1 MPKSR
6 VVIYREEDRS
16 APFIDWFKELP
27 SHAKDKVLVRIERLR
42 DLGHELRRPEADF
55 LRDGI
60 HGIHKIRATS
70 RGVHYRVL
78 YFFHGQIA
86 IVLSHGLVKERAVPD
101 RDIDLAIRRKVRFEA
116 NPSKHTLEEF

>member
-6 VVIYREEDRS
+6 VAIYREDDGV

-27 SHAKDKVLVRIERLR
+27 NHAKDKVLVRMERLR

-60 HGIHKIRATS
+60 HELRATT
-70 RGVHYRVL
+70 RGIHYRVL
-78 YFFHGQIA
+78 YFFHGQA
-86 IVLSHGLVKERAVPD
+86 AAVVAHGLVKERSVPD
-101 RDIDLAIRRKVRFEA
+101 RDIDLAIGRKLRFEA
-116 NPSKHTLEEF
+116 DPSKHTLGEL

>member
-6 VVIYREEDRS
+6 VVIYREKDGTV
-16 APFIDWFKELP
+16 PFTAWFEELP
-27 SHAKDKVLVRIERLR
+27 SQAQDKVLVRMERLR

-60 HGIHKIRATS
+60 HELRATA

-86 IVLSHGLVKERAVPD
+86 IVLAHGLAKEKAVPN
-101 RDIDLAIRRKVRFEA
+101 RDIDLAIRRKIQFEA
-116 NPSKHTLEEF
+116 DPAKHTLEEF

>member
-6 VVIYREEDRS
+6 VVIYREEDGS
-16 APFIDWFKELP
+16 VPFVDWFEKLP
-27 SHAKDKVLVRIERLR
+27 GHAQDKVLVRMERLR

-60 HGIHKIRATS
+60 HELRAMS

-78 YFFHGQIA
+78 YFFHGQVA
-86 IVLSHGLVKERAVPD
+86 AVVAHGLVKERAVPD
-101 RDIDLAIRRKVRFEA
+101 RDINLALRRKRFFET
-116 NPSKHTLEEF
+116 NPPKHTFEDPHG

>member
-1 MPKSR
+1 MPNSR

-16 APFIDWFKELP
+16 APFIDWFRKLP
-27 SHAKDKVLVRIERLR
+27 SHARDKVLVRIERLR

-55 LRDGI
+55 LRDGV
-60 HGIHKIRATS
+60 HELRATS

-78 YFFHGQIA
+78 YFFHGQTA
-86 IVLSHGLVKERAVPD
+86 IVLAHGLVKEKAVPD